1 MRPSGVPEGDT
12 YDWFRRASELLE
24 RGDAGAS
31 LTLIERVLVEEPG
44 SPSALEIRARAL
56 FDGGHFAEAAD
67 AFAVCLE
74 VRPDDDFAH
83 YGAGMSLW
91 RLQRFPESRDHLAM
105 ACVMRPDRADYA
117 RALTQ
122 VRATLA
128 ARKEAGLPLSGPV
141 EPPGTRELSDQ
152 AHTAGR
158 GGGNPTPSDESPRPI
173 TDFWSDPQTG
183 ADT

>member
-12 YDWFRRASELLE
+12 YDWYRRASELLE

-31 LTLIERVLVEEPG
+31 LTLIERVLVEEPA
-44 SPSALEIRARAL
+44 SLSALEIRARAL

-67 AFAVCLE
+67 AFAVCLAA
-74 VRPDDDFAH
+74 RPDDDYAH

-128 ARKEAGLPLSGPV
+128 ARAEAGLPLSGPV
-141 EPPGTRELSDQ
+141 
-152 AHTAGR
+152 
-158 GGGNPTPSDESPRPI
+158 PTERDAAS
-173 TDFWSDPQTG
+173 
-183 ADT
+183 